1 MEIEYEYSM
10 TLGELLTDF
19 EQRYASVEKLRA
31 KVKGTKKVTK
41 QFADL
46 EQWEYYLANI
56 HKHKLTEE
64 IRFKTAV
71 IFHDSRDFFKY
82 ITPER
87 VRLLDELRSGKKFE
101 SLNELAKSLDR
112 DPKNVYEDVKALE
125 SKGLVKV
132 DRRNRRRSAPSS
144 SVRRVVV
151 TI

>member
-19 EQRYASVEKLRA
+19 ERRYGSVEKLRSQ
-31 KVKGTKKVTK
+31 VKRTKRVTK
-41 QFADL
+41 EFADL
-46 EQWEYYLANI
+46 EQWEYYLSNI
-56 HKHKLTEE
+56 QKHKLTEE

-71 IFHDSRDFFKY
+71 IFHDSRDFFRY

-101 SLNELAKSLDR
+101 SLNELANSLGR

-125 SKGLVKV
+125 EKGLVEV
-132 DRRNRRRSAPSS
+132 DRRNRRRSAPRSR
-144 SVRRVVV
+144 VRRVLV